1 MTGVAQIDTEHIQ
14 KYAFSMASRKTL
26 NVSLTAELQRFVD
39 RRVASG
45 RYQTAS
51 EVVRDGLR
59 LLEDRERATERDI
72 DSMKRKISSGLK
84 QARAGEVLDGDQVLA
99 ALRRRTVAR
108 RRKAG

>member
-1 MTGVAQIDTEHIQ
+1 MTGVAQIDTEPVL

-59 LLEDRERATERDI
+59 LLEDRERATDRDI

-84 QARAGEVLDGDQVLA
+84 QARAGEVLDGDEVLA
-99 ALRRRTVAR
+99 ALRRRTAAR